1 MPNIDAGSPAVALL
15 DASIGETPAERNV
28 RRELDAP
35 VAVYKVS
42 EGNFPPAASAE
53 AFEFDA
59 AVVSGS
65 QTSVYDD
72 EEWIEGTEAWTS
84 EAIRIGLPVLGLCWG
99 HQLIAQAVGGDVD
112 PMGRYELGYATVEVL
127 EDGSDDPLFGGIG
140 SSFTAFETHSDE
152 VTRLPAEATILA
164 ESERSLQAF
173 RVSNAWG
180 VQFHPEY
187 DLQTA
192 RWVTENKRG
201 AIEDEVLDAIF
212 ETITPERHTETAEAA
227 RVFDTFV
234 AFVAR
239 LQAGAVQ

>member
-1 MPNIDAGSPAVALL
+1 
-15 DASIGETPAERNV
+15 
-28 RRELDAP
+28 
-35 VAVYKVS
+35 
-42 EGNFPPAASAE
+42 
-53 AFEFDA
+53 
-59 AVVSGS
+59 
-65 QTSVYDD
+65 
-72 EEWIEGTEAWTS
+72 
-84 EAIRIGLPVLGLCWG
+84 
-99 HQLIAQAVGGDVD
+99 
-112 PMGRYELGYATVEVL
+112 MGRYELGYATVEVL